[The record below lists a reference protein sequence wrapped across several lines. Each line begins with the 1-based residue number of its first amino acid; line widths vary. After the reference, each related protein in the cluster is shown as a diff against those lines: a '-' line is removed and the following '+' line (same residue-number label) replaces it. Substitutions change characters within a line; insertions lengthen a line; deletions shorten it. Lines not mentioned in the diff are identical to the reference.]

1 MEGCYISGDKVVEVL
16 SQVPGDAKCP
26 VRLVWEAKLTTTLS
40 QQCPMGARSSPPCMA
55 PG

>member
-40 QQCPMGARSSPPCMA
+40 QQCPMD
-55 PG
+55 